1 MEIYV
6 ERKTSWQKKWK
17 PQTAWRNVGL
27 SQNDKI
33 LRNAY
38 KASSTETVVKG
49 QRIWSQKIKIQWIRG
64 NPSFF
69 HRRSSDINVISMI
82 ECDDG
87 RDLFEER
94 EIADKIV
101 GYYQN
106 LYKKKCDYPFT
117 FDGSDWRPLNAQ
129 NSALLES
136 PFEENEIAKAI
147 QDMGNLK
154 SPRPDGMTR
163 VLEHFKERL
172 SKSVPR
178 VLSKMVS

>member
-1 MEIYV
+1 MEAIDRME
-6 ERKTSWQKKWK
+6 ER
-17 PQTAWRNVGL
+17 GL

-49 QRIWSQKIKIQWIRG
+49 QRIWSQKSKIQWIRG
-64 NPSFF
+64 EKNPSFF
-69 HRRSSDINVISMI
+69 HRRSSDIDVISMI

-94 EIADKIV
+94 EIVDKI
-101 GYYQN
+101 
-106 LYKKKCDYPFT
+106 
-117 FDGSDWRPLNAQ
+117 

-136 PFEENEIAKAI
+136 LFEENEIAKAM

-154 SPRPDGMTR
+154 SPSPNGMTR

-172 SKSVPR
+172 SSSVPR
-178 VLSKMVS
+178 VLSEMVS